1 MDSKDKDA
9 VRARVARS
17 IGKEPSYE
25 EKRARKERAKA
36 KRAARPR
43 RDEVWDRDGE
53 LADALDGDAAPR
65 RAPPRS
71 KSKPSAPPREHV
83 RPPGAAAELRDA
95 AWVVGLARTCVFVR
109 VGEREFDVPRP
120 LELELAV
127 GDRVEL
133 TGGRVVARG
142 ERRSRLARPDPAN
155 ARRELVLA
163 ANVDLALIV
172 TSVVAP
178 PLVPGLVDRL
188 FVALAASELTACVLV
203 NKVELLGDAPDASS
217 AARELEE
224 LESEWRELGCDSLR
238 ISAATGL
245 GLGALR
251 ARLAGKTAVL
261 VGHSGVGKT
270 SLVNALAPSSA
281 LATGGVSAGN
291 LRGRHT
297 TSAGRLIELGRSNG
311 AASDAA
317 WLVDTPGV
325 REFGL
330 DRVTRA
336 DLAAAFA
343 DFAPF
348 AARCRFADCAH
359 LVEPDCA
366 VRAAVESGALRAR
379 RFASYA
385 RLAASL
391 GP

>member
-9 VRARVARS
+9 VRAKVARS

-36 KRAARPR
+36 RRAPRPR
-43 RDEVWDRDGE
+43 RDDDWDRDDE
-53 LADALDGDAAPR
+53 LAEALGEDATPRHAPR
-65 RAPPRS
+65 RR
-71 KSKPSAPPREHV
+71 KSK
-83 RPPGAAAELRDA
+83 LRDA
-95 AWVVGLARTCVFVR
+95 LHGRARSPGCDGESRETATVVALARTRVLVR
-109 VGEREFDVPRP
+109 VGERELDVPRP
-120 LELELAV
+120 LDLELAV

-133 TGGRVVARG
+133 VDGRVASRG
-142 ERRSRLARPDPAN
+142 ERRTKLARPDPAN
-155 ARRELVLA
+155 PRRELVLA

-188 FVALAASELTACVLV
+188 LVALAASDLPACVLV
-203 NKVELLGDAPDASS
+203 NKVDLLDGAPDAE
-217 AARELEE
+217 RGLVELEA
-224 LESEWRELGCDSLR
+224 EWRELGCDALR
-238 ISAATGL
+238 VSAATGL
-245 GLGALR
+245 GLDALR
-251 ARLAGKTAVL
+251 QRLLGRTTVL
-261 VGHSGVGKT
+261 IGHSGVGKT

-281 LATGGVSAGN
+281 LATGGVSTGN

-297 TSAGRLIELGRSNG
+297 TSAGRMLELACARG
-311 AASDAA
+311 AAAGSA

-330 DRVTRA
+330 GGVTRA
-336 DLAAAFA
+336 DLRATFA

-359 LVEPDCA
+359 SSEPDCA
-366 VRAAVESGALRAR
+366 VRAAVERGELRER

-385 RLAASL
+385 RIAASL
-391 GP
+391 FQ